1 MLGSHEHKAA
11 RLSAAVSRSDPDVEC
26 GKRRFGC
33 SGSSGIGC
41 FNEDVLLVVCKVSG
55 DSLGLLS
62 GCCE

>member
-33 SGSSGIGC
+33 SGSSGGIG
-41 FNEDVLLVVCKVSG
+41 EDVLLVMCKVSE